1 MLVSNA
7 WKMLTLHMC
16 EHSPLDDTTLIDVA
30 VYAAKQLVREQKH
43 PAPFGAVNWLVLRP
57 DPPLEAYPWPMMRI
71 SKKHTAKINY
81 GGKQP
86 IPLSENVRHP
96 KIDYDMAHE
105 EYIVSP
111 EKTALV
117 LRELVP
123 SWVLKLEKG
132 RLQMAI
138 ATFNGDHPSF
148 FSRPNQIISRPKL
161 VQGSGLGGAIRVVS
175 SAGDSAA

>member
-1 MLVSNA
+1 
-7 WKMLTLHMC
+7 
-16 EHSPLDDTTLIDVA
+16 
-30 VYAAKQLVREQKH
+30 
-43 PAPFGAVNWLVLRP
+43 
-57 DPPLEAYPWPMMRI
+57 
-71 SKKHTAKINY
+71 
-81 GGKQP
+81 
-86 IPLSENVRHP
+86 LSENVRHP